1 MAPSLLSFCFHRAA
15 GALFSVVKP
24 ACCDSLVL
32 SIVGMAWRRLSR
44 MRNDTR
50 IDGRGC
56 ASGRWRATK
65 VPRPTSCYAD
75 ACRQSILPQIL
86 IYRPPRTRED
96 VDCQNVLPLYF
107 ADITLTEAFE
117 PTDSPQWVAEC
128 CKHAV
133 ADVSG
138 CCLDAY
144 G

>member
-1 MAPSLLSFCFHRAA
+1 MAPSLLSSCFHRAA

-65 VPRPTSCYAD
+65 VPRQHHVTPTLAANPSF
-75 ACRQSILPQIL
+75 
-86 IYRPPRTRED
+86 PR
-96 VDCQNVLPLYF
+96 Y
-107 ADITLTEAFE
+107 
-117 PTDSPQWVAEC
+117 
-128 CKHAV
+128 
-133 ADVSG
+133 
-138 CCLDAY
+138 
-144 G
+144 